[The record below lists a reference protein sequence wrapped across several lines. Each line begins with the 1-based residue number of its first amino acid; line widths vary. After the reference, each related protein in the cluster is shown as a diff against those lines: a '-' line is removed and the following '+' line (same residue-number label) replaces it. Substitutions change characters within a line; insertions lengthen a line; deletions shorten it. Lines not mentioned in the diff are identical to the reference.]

1 MELRV
6 KSFRQYLEEGSF
18 SSLLKAI
25 VKPAAEAVGKTAEK
39 ELTKIAEPVSRQA
52 FKQAVPANPDVIYNT
67 LTRAG
72 KDVEK
77 RVLDTYTPEQL
88 RGIATQMGSEYSKL
102 PGHVSGTG
110 WDAWNI
116 GTRVKPGNVSHKNY
130 VSIKG
135 LDSLEN
141 LQKFYKGMPDLHARM
156 KQLGDHFNTGFS
168 FKTPNTASGA
178 MTHTDSLVAHHDLPN
193 SSFSR
198 SLDATMRKWAKD
210 TGLEVLER
218 PGMETG
224 VDVSGKSFTELI
236 ADKMA
241 KQPAGSK
248 VSLSDVAKQI
258 RDQHTKIK

>member
-1 MELRV
+1 
-6 KSFRQYLEEGSF
+6 
-18 SSLLKAI
+18 
-25 VKPAAEAVGKTAEK
+25 
-39 ELTKIAEPVSRQA
+39 
-52 FKQAVPANPDVIYNT
+52 
-67 LTRAG
+67 
-72 KDVEK
+72 
-77 RVLDTYTPEQL
+77 
-88 RGIATQMGSEYSKL
+88 
-102 PGHVSGTG
+102 
-110 WDAWNI
+110 
-116 GTRVKPGNVSHKNY
+116 
-130 VSIKG
+130 
-135 LDSLEN
+135 
-141 LQKFYKGMPDLHARM
+141 M